1 MIYSPKL
8 SSLGCAVFLEGALVS
23 ARASPGACCRERGG
37 GLCAVPRRFSETAA
51 LEAHSGE
58 REKSGAGTAPSQLY
72 RNLWEWATH
81 FPGDCQVVWFG
92 NQWVTALLLQARGV
106 SWQQQQ
112 PPLGT
117 FRYANSGGPLG
128 RHRHPNLK
136 LRGRDQPSVCS
147 WTLQVRLALA
157 HCRGLWV
164 GFQRREGQT
173 PLDLLP
179 EKGGN
184 RPLSRKS

>member
-8 SSLGCAVFLEGALVS
+8 SSLGRAVFLEGALVS

-147 WTLQVRLALA
+147 
-157 HCRGLWV
+157 
-164 GFQRREGQT
+164 
-173 PLDLLP
+173 
-179 EKGGN
+179 
-184 RPLSRKS
+184 